1 MGVLKRYRK
10 TATVEYMK
18 KAVTIHRLLMY
29 EILKDFGTKK
39 HVKDLMLIKKCSD
52 EETKAKI
59 EELEKVINESNVD
72 KPYKAQLV
80 YPKHFRSYIRR
91 RFYQLLADFNDA
103 VCFIYTTWA
112 TAEVEHSSRLIM
124 TNKAL
129 AKMTIE
135 NDLDPLIFINQY
147 RSWRGDRYKIYN
159 AHNQLTAM
167 DELFAILTTDIMKNT
182 SYIKHD
188 EIQDSWFDV

>member
-10 TATVEYMK
+10 TATVEYMR
-18 KAVTIHRLLMY
+18 KAVMIHRLLMY

-103 VCFIYTTWA
+103 VCFVYTTWA
-112 TAEVEHSSRLIM
+112 TVEVEHSSRLIM
-124 TNKAL
+124 TNKAISVL
-129 AKMTIE
+129 YTIKREYSVIDDICKGKLKNFVKMCNIIDEEIILLNGVRNTIRAAIKK
-135 NDLDPLIFINQY
+135 NKTNTNV
-147 RSWRGDRYKIYN
+147 RG
-159 AHNQLTAM
+159 
-167 DELFAILTTDIMKNT
+167 
-182 SYIKHD
+182 
-188 EIQDSWFDV
+188 